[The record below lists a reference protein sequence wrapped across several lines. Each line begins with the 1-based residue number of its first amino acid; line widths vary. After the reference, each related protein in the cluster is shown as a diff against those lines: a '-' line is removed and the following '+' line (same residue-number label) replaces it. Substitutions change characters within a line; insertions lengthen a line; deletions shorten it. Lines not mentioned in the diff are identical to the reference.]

1 MHVEWEP
8 PRRQM
13 AQTGQRRSFEQSVA
27 TGVVDDGTPQQP
39 TETKDEPWRRSRAVA
54 LGTSQKSNSPS
65 HGAGS
70 QKQTV
75 PETCFPVR
83 RCTPAL
89 GMEQA
94 TMAAQQQG
102 EAKP

>member
-8 PRRQM
+8 PRRQT

-39 TETKDEPWRRSRAVA
+39 TETKDEPWRRSRAIA
-54 LGTSQKSNSPS
+54 LGSSQKSDSPS
-65 HGAGS
+65 PAARS
-70 QKQTV
+70 QERTV
-75 PETCFPVR
+75 PETYCPVC

-89 GMEQA
+89 EMEQA
-94 TMAAQQQG
+94 TKAAQHQG